1 MVSRAC
7 VQQEDLCDY
16 ADNCGDLSDEVGEM
30 CMDYTRIDFEVSG
43 SEYNLIT
50 FILPGHRKSIRSF
63 PAA

>member
-1 MVSRAC
+1 MVSQAC

-43 SEYNLIT
+43 SGIQLDNLYT
-50 FILPGHRKSIRSF
+50 PRT
-63 PAA
+63 P